1 MTECT
6 AHSFVQNTGSAEA
19 GWAVLLAGGF
29 LEKVSIWPHL
39 EDRALGFRRGS
50 ISVNEMPQGAKGRM
64 GLLLS

>member
-1 MTECT
+1 MHAAATV
-6 AHSFVQNTGSAEA
+6 VQNTGSTEA

-29 LEKVSIWPHL
+29 LGKVSIWPHL

-50 ISVNEMPQGAKGRM
+50 ISVSEMPQGAEGGM